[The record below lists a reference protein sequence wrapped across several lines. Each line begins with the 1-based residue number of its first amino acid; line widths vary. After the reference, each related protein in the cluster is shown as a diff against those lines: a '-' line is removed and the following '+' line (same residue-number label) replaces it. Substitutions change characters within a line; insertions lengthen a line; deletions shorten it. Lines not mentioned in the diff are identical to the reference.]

1 MEIEPLVRVVQQFGL
16 HTGVPMP
23 ITDVVLA
30 LIRQRAR
37 AARRELH

>member
-1 MEIEPLVRVVQQFGL
+1 VGVVQELGL
-16 HTGVPMP
+16 HTGVPTP

-37 AARRELH
+37 AARREPCIDDSI